1 MKGKLIYLGSED
13 KIMSV
18 DSFIMAMKK
27 LLGFGLNLDVVLEKS
42 FKDDVYSIGIDSE
55 VSIEGKITLD
65 SFEKNSTTTIYFSD
79 GGKITTLT
87 TEIFK
92 GDN

>member
-13 KIMSV
+13 KLMSV
-18 DSFIMAMKK
+18 DGFIMSMKK

-55 VSIEGKITLD
+55 VSIEGKITLY
-65 SFEKNSTTTIYFSD
+65 SKKNNSTTTIYFRD
-79 GGKITTLT
+79 GGKITELT
-87 TEIFK
+87 TEVFR